1 MEKLEVLCQ
10 RCRTGHR
17 LDEHKSRG
25 KHVHFQC
32 KTCGQPIELRPTPR
46 GFDVRGGIMPSQSR
60 PGFPTPSQ
68 VAQRTPPALPS
79 ARPAGECDAARDP
92 KTPWLRGDP
101 RTQEVS
107 LSCILPIVDDL
118 QPPTVLTQALGRPD
132 TKDPLPRARAKE
144 APRTQEVSASCILP
158 IVEEPLPRASSKDP
172 PPTVAEQDKT
182 LPAATPDR
190 AAFTGVFGGLPPSAR
205 ALLPLGLFILVALL
219 TVSLGLAITGRPK
232 KAAFGSAPRT
242 REKAERPSDQAEPSL
257 AGHLST
263 SRPTVEPANAAEP
276 LPPSRVP
283 PVVKEPL
290 RVQSEKP
297 APARPTPAAPAPQR
311 TPRPRNASAR
321 PPASPPPLD
330 SGVALAALQKQGV
343 DLQRCADLH
352 LAGQHREQEVRVRAQ
367 MTVSDKGAVQA
378 LELSPR
384 YLTTSPFGQCLRT
397 SFQKVLFPTHP
408 GGVAALDLPLTFQVG
423 KPLTASRQ
431 R

>member
-46 GFDVRGGIMPSQSR
+46 GFDVRGGIMPSQSI

-79 ARPAGECDAARDP
+79 ARPAGERDAARDP

-107 LSCILPIVDDL
+107 LSCILPIMDDL
-118 QPPTVLTQALGRPD
+118 QPPTVLTQALSRPD
-132 TKDPLPRARAKE
+132 TKDPLPRARLKE

-158 IVEEPLPRASSKDP
+158 IAEEALPRASSKEP
-172 PPTVAEQDKT
+172 PPTVAEQDRT
-182 LPAATPDR
+182 LPAATPHR

-205 ALLPLGLFILVALL
+205 AFLPLGLFILVALL
-219 TVSLGLAITGRPK
+219 TVSLGLALTGRPK
-232 KAAFGSAPRT
+232 KAAFGSAPPT
-242 REKAERPSDQAEPSL
+242 REKAERPRDQAAPSQ
-257 AGHLST
+257 AGHLSA

-283 PVVKEPL
+283 PAVEEPL

-330 SGVALAALQKQGV
+330 PGFALAALQKQGV

-352 LAGQHREQEVRVRAQ
+352 LAGQHREQEVRVRVQ
-367 MTVSDKGAVQA
+367 MTVSDKGAAQA

-384 YLTTSPFGQCLRT
+384 YLTTSPFGQCLRS